1 MNANCPMS
9 TLCAPIAPA
18 GMAPRGAVGLLR
30 SKQAPRPVGPAPKD
44 AEVARLRAGARGVSI
59 VHAEAAAQDLPNGCR
74 AARHAI
80 SKAEIVEGRKLAE
93 RQHELKAFASL
104 PVLLHDDNTPT
115 VLYGAQDEVV
125 TY

>member
-1 MNANCPMS
+1 MQIHESQHFVRRSHEP
-9 TLCAPIAPA
+9 
-18 GMAPRGAVGLLR
+18 GMAPPAAVELLR
-30 SKQAPRPVGPAPKD
+30 SKQAPRPIGRAPKD
-44 AEVARLRAGARGVSI
+44 AEVARFRAGARGVSI
-59 VHAEAAAQDLPNGCR
+59 AHAEAAAQDLPNGCS

-104 PVLLHDDNTPT
+104 PVLLQDDNTPT
-115 VLYGAQDEVV
+115 VSYAAYEEAV